1 MKKLMLILLAGSSIN
16 IAMAATPNNES
27 STVVREDV
35 GIIEAAPA
43 GKYKNKP
50 ESTIYEQ
57 PAFVNSS
64 SPTGGSGAEVPISP
78 YVIIGVDLDQQGSI
92 QGAKNGGTVP
102 FTDNGAYVTLGFDK
116 KVGDSWV
123 VGGYIKQKG
132 TFPVQQNDA
141 SDPQNGGYFPST
153 SSTEA
158 RVQAGYATS
167 YGLANI
173 VRMDFLSGAYG
184 APGFYFNPTLR
195 FEEFLRYDTQYS
207 KTFYQF
213 SGGRAR
219 YRTDGGWDARAF
231 IGQGF
236 QFSERDTYELA
247 FVQDFAQAGEVYGGG
262 AFTVVGPDGQ
272 SFLAGVVSKQL
283 LTNSYTHVFSNKTSI
298 NLSANWVGSTYY
310 TGNYQSG
317 FDVEANFRIPF

>member
-1 MKKLMLILLAGSSIN
+1 MLILLAGSSIN

-64 SPTGGSGAEVPISP
+64 SPTGGSGAEVPISS

>member
-1 MKKLMLILLAGSSIN
+1 MKKLMFILLASSGIN
-16 IAMAATPNNES
+16 FALAESSNES
-27 STVVREDV
+27 SNVEREDV
-35 GIIEAAPA
+35 GLIETAPA

-50 ESTIYEQ
+50 ESAIYEQ

-64 SPTGGSGAEVPISP
+64 SPTGGSGAEVPISS
-78 YVIIGVDLDQQGSI
+78 YVIIGVDLDQQGGI

-102 FTDNGAYVTLGFDK
+102 FTDNGAYFTLGFDK

-123 VGGYIKQKG
+123 IGGYIKQKS

-141 SDPQNGGYFPST
+141 SDPQNSGYFPST

-158 RVQAGYATS
+158 RIQAGYATD

-173 VRMDFLSGAYG
+173 VRVDLLSGAYG
-184 APGFYFNPTLR
+184 APGFYFNPVLR

-207 KTFYQF
+207 KEFYQF
-213 SGGRAR
+213 AGGRAR

-247 FVQDFAQAGEVYGGG
+247 FIQDFAQAGEVYGGG
-262 AFTVVGPDGQ
+262 AFTVAGPNGQ
-272 SFLAGVVSKQL
+272 TFPAGIVSKQL

-298 NLSANWVGSTYY
+298 SMSANWVGSTYY

-317 FDVEANFRIPF
+317 YEVEANFRIPF